1 MTKKKLLENLASDM
15 LFINPAL
22 QNALLF
28 IDEIKTTKDLTKLND
43 IYFLI
48 LKLSNKIDRYD
59 ELLRGNN
66 HG

>member
-1 MTKKKLLENLASDM
+1 M
-15 LFINPAL
+15 LFMNPAL
-22 QNALLF
+22 QNALIF
-28 IDEIKTTKDLTKLND
+28 IDDIKATKDLTKLND

-48 LKLSNKIDRYD
+48 LKVSNKIDRYD

>member
-1 MTKKKLLENLASDM
+1 MVKKKLLENLASDM

-28 IDEIKTTKDLTKLND
+28 IDNIKQTKDLTKLND

-48 LKLSNKIDRYD
+48 LKVSNKIDRYD

>member
-15 LFINPAL
+15 LFMNPAL
-22 QNALLF
+22 QNALIF
-28 IDEIKTTKDLTKLND
+28 IDDIKATKDLTKLND

-48 LKLSNKIDRYD
+48 LKVSNKIDRYD

>member
-1 MTKKKLLENLASDM
+1 MVKKKLLKNLASDM
-15 LFINPAL
+15 LFMNPAL

-28 IDEIKTTKDLTKLND
+28 IDNIKQTKDLTKLND

-48 LKLSNKIDRYD
+48 LKVSNKIDRYD

>member
-1 MTKKKLLENLASDM
+1 MVKKKLLKNLASDM
-15 LFINPAL
+15 LFMNPAL
-22 QNALLF
+22 QNALIF
-28 IDEIKTTKDLTKLND
+28 IDDIKATKDLTKLND

-48 LKLSNKIDRYD
+48 LKVSNKIDRYD